1 MFNNFFATG
10 RKLLVVGAVL
20 AGLLISV
27 RPASADGLCADTANC
42 LLTLNQGNSSSGFG
56 SGNFGTV
63 QLTLNTTTDVVT
75 ADVKLASGFRIINTG
90 FPGSFGF
97 VDNLGGG
104 LTIGNFSSI
113 LYSGAVSDAT
123 NNLHFDGFGFA
134 NNAAATTGPNSASGL
149 NEVSFTVSDGTLLTN
164 VNDLLNLFSPAGGD
178 GPAFFVVD
186 AFNSN
191 TSGPGAG
198 NTGLLTVSG
207 SSISVPEPSI
217 LAMLAVG
224 VGLFGL
230 VGLARRR
237 VLA

>member
-20 AGLLISV
+20 AGLFVSV
-27 RPASADGLCADTANC
+27 RPASKPEANLTSTVTTSASVFRARSTVPKSPLPKPLPLFPRFSVSRQSVVLARRPSADD
-42 LLTLNQGNSSSGFG
+42 
-56 SGNFGTV
+56 
-63 QLTLNTTTDVVT
+63 
-75 ADVKLASGFRIINTG
+75 INTG

-104 LTIGNFSSI
+104 LTIGNFSSP
-113 LYSGAVSDAT
+113 LYFGAVSDAT
-123 NNLHFDGFGFA
+123 NDLHFDGFGFA
-134 NNAAATTGPNSASGL
+134 NNAAATTGPNSASGF
-149 NEVSFTVSDGTLLTN
+149 NEVSFTVSDGTDLTN

-198 NTGLLTVSG
+198 KTGLLAVSG
-207 SSISVPEPSI
+207 SNTPVPEPNCP
-217 LAMLAVG
+217 AMLGA
-224 VGLFGL
+224 GLILIGL
-230 VGLARRR
+230 VGFARRR